1 MPDMS
6 VSFGTVE
13 VFEALPPHPMASW
26 EPGNVHLPLRIS
38 ICLDEAGNLLIHIDT
53 AVTLDHAEDAP
64 PFVIYVDDDHIY
76 GDLTGVD
83 RSDCANP
90 THGHPVPCRVAAGGT
105 APPHDGHAQPEASRD
120 RQEPTAANATERPDI
135 TGAP

>member
-38 ICLDEAGNLLIHIDT
+38 VCLDEAGSLLIHIDT

-64 PFVIYVDDDHIY
+64 PFEIYVDGGHVYDDR
-76 GDLTGVD
+76 TGAE
-83 RSDCANP
+83 RTDCANS
-90 THGHPVPCRVAAGGT
+90 THGHPVPWRVAAEGS
-105 APPHDGHAQPEASRD
+105 APLHDGHAQTAASRD
-120 RQEPTAANATERPDI
+120 LQEPAAANVAERPDM